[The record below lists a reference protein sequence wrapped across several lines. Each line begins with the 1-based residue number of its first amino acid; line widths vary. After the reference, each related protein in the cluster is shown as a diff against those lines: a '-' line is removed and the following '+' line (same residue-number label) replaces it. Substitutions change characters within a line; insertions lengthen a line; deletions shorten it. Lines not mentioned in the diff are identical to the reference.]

1 MGSKCSSLNC
11 NSDLKKIG
19 EKTRTQSTQ
28 SLINLTNQII
38 VPEYKKDVE
47 KDYYKIQFLGKGAFA
62 SVYAVKNKLTGII
75 RAEKTY
81 DRKKSV
87 LKDETILNEIKIL
100 IEMDHPNIYKIFSF
114 YSNENNYNII
124 TELCSGGELYDE
136 IIKKA
141 PFNEK
146 KSSYIMYQI
155 LSAVNYLHKMKIIHR
170 DLKPENILI
179 INKDEDED
187 DNNNNDDL
195 LYIKIC
201 DFGAAKWF
209 QEGINEKSITGS
221 PYYIAPEVLEKNY
234 NEKCDLWSCGVIM
247 YILLS
252 GKVPF
257 NGKSNNEIF
266 ENIKKG
272 DFDIENGVWKFIS
285 KNAKDL
291 ICKLLEK
298 NVNKRINANDALL
311 HKWLIDNESKKLF
324 IKIENKVI
332 TKKLVNNLINYKAN
346 SVIQETALAYL
357 VHNFNQTRNVINA
370 CKLFCEID
378 TDNDGKINEKELFL
392 GLKKIIRKKNL
403 DKICQ
408 QIFNNIDMNHNV
420 YVEYE
425 EFVRGAVDKEKFLS
439 ENILKFAY
447 RYFDKDENEE
457 ISYDEIE
464 MIFKDNII
472 DKNKICEGLKKIID
486 EVDSNHDGKITFEE
500 FCIAMKKMLIP

>member
-19 EKTRTQSTQ
+19 EKTKTHSTQ
-28 SLINLTNQII
+28 SLINLTNEII
-38 VPEYKKDVE
+38 VPEYNKEVE
-47 KDYYKIQFLGKGAFA
+47 KDYYKIEFLGKGAFA

-81 DRKKSV
+81 DKK
-87 LKDETILNEIKIL
+87 KTILNEIKIL
-100 IEMDHPNIYKIFSF
+100 IEMDHPNIYKIYSF
-114 YSNENNYNII
+114 YSNDNYYNII
-124 TELCSGGELYDE
+124 TELCSGGELYEE
-136 IIKKA
+136 IIKNA
-141 PFNEK
+141 PYNEK

-155 LSAVNYLHKMKIIHR
+155 FSAVNYLHNMKIIHR

-179 INKDEDED
+179 INKDED
-187 DNNNNDDL
+187 DNDL

-201 DFGAAKWF
+201 DFGSSKWF
-209 QEGINEKSITGS
+209 QEGINEKSLIGS
-221 PYYIAPEVLEKNY
+221 PYYIAPEVLDRNY

-272 DFDIENGVWKFIS
+272 YFDIENGIWKKIS

-291 ICKLLEK
+291 ICKLLDK
-298 NVNKRINANDALL
+298 DVNKRINANDALM

-324 IKIENKVI
+324 IKIENKAI
-332 TKKLVNNLINYKAN
+332 TKKLVNNLINYKSN

-370 CKLFCEID
+370 CKLFCKID

-392 GLKKIIRKKNL
+392 GLKQIINKRNL
-403 DKICQ
+403 EDICK

-457 ISYDEIE
+457 ISYEEIE

-472 DKNKICEGLKKIID
+472 NKNKICEGLKKIID